1 VTRSGGIGTSSVGFQ
16 GLKKKNIGSTEESC
30 VWVDED
36 VKSILTGLKRNAV
49 NEISLDNPLRISA
62 EDSNKQTMD
71 FIETEFSNTSSD
83 MTKDNFNAMRFLLE
97 NYQNAKFDDLK
108 SGLEHLRS
116 NIGSKTANSSDHL
129 LKTNISSFMDA
140 IKIMKDIYILSKTD
154 KKNEF
159 SKQLEKMLKEILKSA
174 HKIYDQDLVSKD
186 KADTI
191 RSSIQILELN
201 RSLIY
206 FPQNVDRFLAN
217 EDYEAII
224 KAYKDA
230 QVQLGKVRESRL
242 FSQIRS
248 DIDGKVVQVQGYILD
263 KLNQFPSSPDEQKML
278 IDFHNTLQGFIV
290 AESFSGR
297 VSEKYVSPAWHCLEE
312 EKKWL
317 VQLMI
322 ECRDMHIADEKVS
335 SVLKESG
342 TMDHNA
348 SVEVI
353 GRNGKADTEATKIQA
368 MTTLPHE
375 RNKFIEVSLNGCVY
389 LNSFVGF

>member
-1 VTRSGGIGTSSVGFQ
+1 VIVTRSGGIGTSSVGFQ
-16 GLKKKNIGSTEESC
+16 GLKKKSIGSTEESC
-30 VWVDED
+30 VWIDED
-36 VKSILTGLKRNAV
+36 VKSILTGLKRTAV

-62 EDSNKQTMD
+62 EDSNKLTTD
-71 FIETEFSNTSSD
+71 FIESEFSNASSD
-83 MTKDNFNAMRFLLE
+83 MTKENFSAMRFLLE

-108 SGLEHLRS
+108 SGLEHLRA

-159 SKQLEKMLKEILKSA
+159 TKQLEKMLKEILKSA
-174 HKIYDQDLVSKD
+174 HKIYDQDLVFKD

-191 RSSIQILELN
+191 RSSLHILDLN
-201 RSLIY
+201 KALIY
-206 FPQNVDRFLAN
+206 FPQNVDRFLSM

-224 KAYKDA
+224 KAYRDA

-242 FSQIRS
+242 FTQIRA
-248 DIDGKVVQVQGYILD
+248 DIDAKVVQVQAHILD
-263 KLNQFPSSPDEQKML
+263 KLTQFPSSPDEQKLL
-278 IDFHNTLQGFIV
+278 IDFHNTLQGFIM
-290 AESFSGR
+290 AESFSGGER
-297 VSEKYVSPAWHCLEE
+297 LAGNYVSPAWHCLEE

-317 VQLMI
+317 VHLMI

-335 SVLKESG
+335 SVMKELGTVDSG
-342 TMDHNA
+342 VG
-348 SVEVI
+348 VEAAM
-353 GRNGKADTEATKIQA
+353 GRNGKTDTEATKIQA

-375 RNKFIEVSLNGCVY
+375 RNKFIEVG
-389 LNSFVGF
+389 